1 MWLRSVVMSEK
12 ETMVVPTGSSHGV
25 YRVCSSRSREQQ
37 PQGNRICTANSR
49 MAMGR
54 EGEGRRRVR
63 RQERTAEAWKEGWLV
78 VDTQGGANKL
88 WAEGVRRE
96 EAAVRVWRD
105 CVPALR
111 VVDFRFWAAACALTG
126 NHWERGRANVVPFG
140 RAGRPT
146 SPFGAVPTCLGV
158 GCTGASVS
166 PTSLS
171 ALQPMPQRHPRPRPR
186 PLLSP
191 RGSCSLRRYAPGLQL
206 PQDPPRPSDAAPD
219 SQLDGTEIPGPPIKP
234 DKI

>member
-1 MWLRSVVMSEK
+1 
-12 ETMVVPTGSSHGV
+12 MVVPTGSSHGV

-171 ALQPMPQRHPRPRPR
+171 APADPTATTSPSPSPSALSTRLLQPMPPCTAP
-186 PLLSP
+186 PLAS
-191 RGSCSLRRYAPGLQL
+191 RSAETLRRCPRL
-206 PQDPPRPSDAAPD
+206 PV
-219 SQLDGTEIPGPPIKP
+219 G
-234 DKI
+234 